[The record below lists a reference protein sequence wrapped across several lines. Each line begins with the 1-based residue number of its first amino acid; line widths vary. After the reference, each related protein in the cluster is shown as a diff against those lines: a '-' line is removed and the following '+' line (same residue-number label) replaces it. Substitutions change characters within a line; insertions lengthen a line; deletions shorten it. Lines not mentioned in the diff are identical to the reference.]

1 MGCTAGFVEQ
11 LLSAD
16 DTLLFLQGTPGAALP
31 ECPAEK
37 APESTSE
44 AMLLASGLTTL
55 AFSPPVPLG
64 GVRYDPVTHVRRSP
78 RKKCRQSRA
87 MP

>member
-1 MGCTAGFVEQ
+1 
-11 LLSAD
+11 
-16 DTLLFLQGTPGAALP
+16 
-31 ECPAEK
+31 
-37 APESTSE
+37 
-44 AMLLASGLTTL
+44 MLLASGLTTL

-78 RKKCRQSRA
+78 RKKCCQSRA